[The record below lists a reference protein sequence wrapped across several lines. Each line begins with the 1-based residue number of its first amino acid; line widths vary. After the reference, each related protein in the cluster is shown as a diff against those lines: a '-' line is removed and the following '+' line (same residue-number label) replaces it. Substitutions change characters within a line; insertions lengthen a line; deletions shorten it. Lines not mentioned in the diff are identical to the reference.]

1 MSMTLFVLVA
11 LTLLGVVDVAA
22 AQTWKACSVQIVVIG
37 CRDQHHSDGSVRILW
52 QDGKVMTYRLVKP
65 GFPVSR
71 LRDRSGHL
79 WQREILVQG
88 NAVFTNLGN
97 GQRFVVPLRP
107 ESQP

>member
-1 MSMTLFVLVA
+1 MTPFLFVILY
-11 LTLLGVVDVAA
+11 LLNVDAA
-22 AQTWKACSVQIVVIG
+22 AAGAWKACRFQNLVIG

-52 QDGKVMTYRLVKP
+52 QDGRVLTYRVVKP

-71 LRDRSGHL
+71 LYDRSGQL

-88 NAVFTNLGN
+88 NAVFTNLAT
-97 GQRFVVPLRP
+97 GQRFVVPLRA